1 MLFLQQETHFSLFLL
16 VLLHTELSLPW
27 TAVSNIRPGEQDW
40 PGITWPGH
48 SMGLENVKEGLNV
61 CTFKCTLMRFSC

>member
-1 MLFLQQETHFSLFLL
+1 MGEGKDDRETSCLLFLQQETRFS
-16 VLLHTELSLPW
+16 W
-27 TAVSNIRPGEQDW
+27 TAVSNIRPGKQDW

-48 SMGLENVKEGLNV
+48 SMALENVKEGLNV